1 MTEKVKSASYTSM
14 LKEKTIFLDFQSS
27 TPLHKKAVEMMA
39 PYVTEKFANPHSNDH
54 VLGWE
59 SQQAVQS
66 ARRKIA
72 NAVGADDDEIIFT
85 SGATEANNLAVKGL
99 ERFLR
104 SRGKIKIITS
114 SIEHK
119 CVLASLE
126 FLKEGGFD
134 IVCLQPSN
142 DGIILPEI
150 LQSAM
155 DDTVGL
161 VSIMLVNNEIGTIQ
175 PISELCTIAHQ
186 GDALFHTDAA
196 QASVFMNIDVNQLDV
211 DLLSLSSHKIYGP
224 KGIGALFIRRDIK
237 RNITPIIHGWGQEDG
252 LRSGTLP
259 TGLCVG
265 FGEALYQTSRATEAN
280 AKKLEML
287 SSLFLTELKKA
298 IPEIEVNG
306 SLENR
311 HPGNLNI
318 RFPNFKSQD
327 FLQSLQP
334 KIAASTGSA
343 CNSGIEAPSYV
354 LDAIGLAPN
363 VAAESIRFSFGVNQ
377 APEEIMEA
385 VKIIHT
391 VYRSRDALKND
402 NPQQL

>member
-1 MTEKVKSASYTSM
+1 MTEKVKSVSYTSM

-27 TPLHKKAVEMMA
+27 TPLHEKSMEMML
-39 PYVTEKFANPHSNDH
+39 PYATEKFANPHSNDH

-59 SQQAVQS
+59 AQQAVQS
-66 ARRKIA
+66 ARKKIA
-72 NAVGADDDEIIFT
+72 DNIGADDDEIIFT
-85 SGATEANNLAVKGL
+85 SGATEANNLAIKGL
-99 ERFLR
+99 ERFLKLC
-104 SRGKIKIITS
+104 GKTKIVTS
-114 SIEHK
+114 SVEHK

-126 FLKEGGFD
+126 FLKEEGFD
-134 IVCLQPSN
+134 IVYLQPNN
-142 DGIILPEI
+142 DGIILPET

-155 DDTVGL
+155 DDAVGL

-175 PISELCTIAHQ
+175 RISELCAIAHK
-186 GDALFHTDAA
+186 GGALFHTDAA
-196 QASVFMNIDVNQLDV
+196 QAPIFMSIDVNQLDV

-237 RNITPIIHGWGQEDG
+237 RNITPIIHGGGQEDG

-265 FGEALYQTSRATEAN
+265 FGEALYQISRAVDTN

-287 SSLFLTELKKA
+287 SSLFLSELKKV

-306 SLENR
+306 SLEMR

-354 LDAIGLAPN
+354 LDAIGLSPN
-363 VAAESIRFSFGVNQ
+363 AAAECVRFSFGIHQNT
-377 APEEIMEA
+377 EEILKA
-385 VKIIHT
+385 VIIICNTYKSHK
-391 VYRSRDALKND
+391 SF
-402 NPQQL
+402 

>member
-1 MTEKVKSASYTSM
+1 
-14 LKEKTIFLDFQSS
+14 
-27 TPLHKKAVEMMA
+27 MMV
-39 PYVTEKFANPHSNDH
+39 PYITEKFANPHSNDH
-54 VLGWE
+54 ILGWE
-59 SQQAVQS
+59 AQQAVQS

-85 SGATEANNLAVKGL
+85 SGATEANNLALKGL
-99 ERFLR
+99 ERFLK
-104 SRGKIKIITS
+104 SRGKTKIITS

-119 CVLASLE
+119 CVLASLD
-126 FLKEGGFD
+126 FLKDGGFD
-134 IVCLQPSN
+134 IVYLQPNN
-142 DGIILPEI
+142 DGIILPET

-175 PISELCTIAHQ
+175 PILELCTIAHQ
-186 GDALFHTDAA
+186 ADALFHTDAA
-196 QASVFMNIDVNQLDV
+196 QAPVFMSIDVNQLDV

-237 RNITPIIHGWGQEDG
+237 EDITPIIHGGGQEDG

-259 TGLCVG
+259 TSLCVG
-265 FGEALYQTSRATEAN
+265 FGEALYQTSRAAN
-280 AKKLEML
+280 ANAEKLEML
-287 SSLFLTELKKA
+287 SSLFLSELKKS
-298 IPEIEVNG
+298 IPGIEVNG
-306 SLENR
+306 SLEMR

-343 CNSGIEAPSYV
+343 CNSGLETPSYV
-354 LDAIGLAPN
+354 LDAIGLDLN
-363 VAAESIRFSFGVNQ
+363 MAAECIRFSFGINQ

-385 VKIIHT
+385 VKIIQT
-391 VYRSRDALKND
+391 VYKNRDAFLLA
-402 NPQQL
+402 P